1 MVEKILYLILITLL
15 PFFELRLSIP
25 VGIGMGLHWSLV
37 FAVCVLTNIILG
49 PLVYF
54 FFDKLIHLFLRFSFI
69 DKLYNKF
76 VIKTQKKINPLV
88 EKYGALGVA
97 LFIAI
102 PLPGSGSYA
111 GALGAHLL
119 GLGYKKFIVA
129 NTIGVLIAGIVV
141 TLASVGFFAALFA
154 VM

>member
-1 MVEKILYLILITLL
+1 MVEKILYLILITLF

-25 VGIGMGLHWSLV
+25 VGIGIGLHWSIV
-37 FAVCVLTNIILG
+37 FVVCVLTNAILG
-49 PLVYF
+49 PIIYLF
-54 FFDKLIHLFLRFSFI
+54 LDKFVHFFLRFSFI
-69 DKLYNKF
+69 EKLYDRF
-76 VIKTQKKINPLV
+76 VIRTQKKINPLV
-88 EKYGALGVA
+88 EKYGTWGVA

-102 PLPGSGSYA
+102 PLPGSGSYS

-129 NTIGVLIAGIVV
+129 NALGVFIAGVLV
-141 TLASVGFFAALFA
+141 TLISIGFFTALVN